1 MDIFKLGDKILAL
14 LEVVFGF
21 WNHQISLIFELLG
34 QSPTAF
40 KDGRPWSIISEIEP
54 IFVAVGSSLVVLFFV
69 IGFCSE
75 SIDIREEM
83 RFEVILRIL
92 IRLGIAEYMVANN
105 VTIMKAFFTS
115 IGNLVGLLSEGD
127 RTKLTIAEEQAEVIK
142 NLGFGESL
150 IMLILAALL
159 SLIVTICGLFLICT
173 VYFRFLKLLVIVPI
187 GSIAFSTMGGNRM
200 VAHTAVTYSKYFLS
214 VAFEAVTMAL
224 AIIVCNAFI
233 SAGLPSFAGDYADWA
248 KTLIYLCEM
257 TFTIALTVGS
267 VKGAQSLTSKVLGL

>member
-1 MDIFKLGDKILAL
+1 MDIFKLGDKILDL
-14 LEVVFGF
+14 LNAIFAF
-21 WNHQISLIFELLG
+21 WNNQISLVFELLG

-40 KDGRPWSIISEIEP
+40 KGGGPWDVIAGIEP
-54 IFVAVGSSLVVLFFV
+54 VFVAVGSSLVVLFFV

-92 IRLGIAEYMVANN
+92 IRLGLAEYMVANN

-115 IGNLVGLLSEGD
+115 VGNLVGLLTEGD
-127 RTKLTIAEEQAEVIK
+127 RTTLKIAKEQADIIK
-142 NLGFGESL
+142 NLRFGESL

-159 SLIVTICGLFLICT
+159 SIIVIICGFFLLYT
-173 VYFRFLKLLVIVPI
+173 VYFRFLKLMVIVPI
-187 GSIAFSTMGGNRM
+187 GSIAFSTMSGNRM
-200 VAHTAVTYSKYFLS
+200 VAHTAVTYAKYFLS
-214 VAFEAVTMAL
+214 VTFEAVTMAL

-233 SAGLPSFAGDYADWA
+233 NAGLPEFTGDYADWA

-257 TFTIALTVGS
+257 TFSIALTVGS